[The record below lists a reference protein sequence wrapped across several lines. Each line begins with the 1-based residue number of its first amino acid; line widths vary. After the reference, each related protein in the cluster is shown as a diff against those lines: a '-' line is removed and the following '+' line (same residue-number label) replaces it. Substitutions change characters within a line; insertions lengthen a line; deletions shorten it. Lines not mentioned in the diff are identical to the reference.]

1 MIDDR
6 CEFFSALKHECISEI
21 DYLHA
26 INNWNVFKGDYHDLY
41 LKVYVLLLADGFEKL
56 INTCLKFYGFE
67 PCHYFSSP
75 GISSDA
81 MRDMTDIELELV
93 SDIDMHLFVEK
104 EMRGGISYIAER
116 YSKANDKYK
125 QSYDDKKLNK
135 YITYLDVNNSY
146 GWEIGSI

>member
-1 MIDDR
+1 
-6 CEFFSALKHECISEI
+6 
-21 DYLHA
+21 
-26 INNWNVFKGDYHDLY
+26 
-41 LKVYVLLLADGFEKL
+41 
-56 INTCLKFYGFE
+56 
-67 PCHYFSSP
+67 
-75 GISSDA
+75 
-81 MRDMTDIELELV
+81 MRDMTDIELELA

-104 EMRGGISYIAER
+104 ETRGGISYIAER